1 MRRGVGVRVVDR
13 APEGVSLRQV
23 LDELCR
29 SGVESLLVEGG
40 GRVITSLLRAG
51 LVDRMVVALAPT
63 ILGEGTAAVGDLGT
77 ESVLQGIALEDRY
90 SAAVGDDLVVAG
102 DIARP

>member
-1 MRRGVGVRVVDR
+1 
-13 APEGVSLRQV
+13 
-23 LDELCR
+23 
-29 SGVESLLVEGG
+29 VESLLVEGG

-77 ESVLQGIALEDRY
+77 DSVLQAIALEDRY